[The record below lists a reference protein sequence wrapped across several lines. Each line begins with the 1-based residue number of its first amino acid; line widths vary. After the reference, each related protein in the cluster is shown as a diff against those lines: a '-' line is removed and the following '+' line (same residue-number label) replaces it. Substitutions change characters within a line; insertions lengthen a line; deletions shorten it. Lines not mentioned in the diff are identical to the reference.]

1 VDSSKPLFCH
11 RFLTFTVSFKGLQ
24 MGEIFPRARSV
35 IAAFDHRFGYSL
47 GHGRDT
53 NRSMLQYR
61 REAMKIAAKGE
72 ARVLA
77 RPNCAAA
84 LAALTIV
91 LLLTGCA
98 DDNAKWFAGPN
109 PFNTAKGGYTYSSL
123 GETRQDRP
131 ITQNDLIDANG
142 ACPNYVPAAP
152 SASANPGA
160 GAPPSP
166 DTAALLGGG
175 VALGMS
181 ECDVVTR
188 LGQPTA
194 VNPGNNT
201 NGSRSLILT
210 YKSGPRPGVYRFEGG
225 RLSEMDR
232 VEAPPAAPEK
242 KTTRKKPATSS
253 EQSKAGDKS

>member
-1 VDSSKPLFCH
+1 
-11 RFLTFTVSFKGLQ
+11 
-24 MGEIFPRARSV
+24 
-35 IAAFDHRFGYSL
+35 
-47 GHGRDT
+47 
-53 NRSMLQYR
+53 
-61 REAMKIAAKGE
+61 
-72 ARVLA
+72 VLA

-84 LAALTIV
+84 LTALMTALSV
-91 LLLTGCA
+91 AGCA
-98 DDNAKWFAGPN
+98 DSTTKWFAGPN
-109 PFNTAKGGYTYSSL
+109 PFSTKGGYTYSSL

-152 SASANPGA
+152 SASANPGE

-181 ECDVVTR
+181 ECDVVSR

-194 VNPGNNT
+194 VNPGSNPK
-201 NGSRSLILT
+201 GSRSLILT
-210 YKSGPRPGVYRFEGG
+210 YSSGPRPGVYRFEGG

-232 VEAPPAAPEK
+232 VEAPPAPPEK

-253 EQSKAGDKS
+253 EQPKAGDKS

>member
-1 VDSSKPLFCH
+1 MAVLSS
-11 RFLTFTVSFKGLQ
+11 FLTFTESFKGLQ
-24 MGEIFPRARSV
+24 MGEIFPRARAL
-35 IAAFDHRFGYSL
+35 IAAFDHGFGYNL
-47 GHGRDT
+47 GHGRNT
-53 NRSMLQYR
+53 NRSMLEYR
-61 REAMKIAAKGE
+61 PEAMKMAAKGE

-84 LAALTIV
+84 LAALTIA

-181 ECDVVTR
+181 ECDVVNR

-194 VNPGNNT
+194 VNPGSNA

-232 VEAPPAAPEK
+232 VETLPAAPEK

-253 EQSKAGDKS
+253 EQPKAGNKS

>member
-1 VDSSKPLFCH
+1 
-11 RFLTFTVSFKGLQ
+11 
-24 MGEIFPRARSV
+24 
-35 IAAFDHRFGYSL
+35 
-47 GHGRDT
+47 
-53 NRSMLQYR
+53 MLEYR
-61 REAMKIAAKGE
+61 PEGMKMAAKGE
-72 ARVLA
+72 AGVLA
-77 RPNCAAA
+77 RPNCAVA
-84 LAALTIV
+84 LAALTIALSV
-91 LLLTGCA
+91 VGCA
-98 DDNAKWFAGPN
+98 DDTAKWFAGRS
-109 PFNTAKGGYTYSSL
+109 PFNTKGGYTYSSL

-152 SASANPGA
+152 SASANPAA

-194 VNPGNNT
+194 VNPGSNS

-210 YKSGPRPGVYRFEGG
+210 YRSGPRPGVYRFEGG

-232 VEAPPAAPEK
+232 VEALPAAPEK
-242 KTTRKKPATSS
+242 KTTRRKPATSS
-253 EQSKAGDKS
+253 GQPKAGDKS

>member
-1 VDSSKPLFCH
+1 
-11 RFLTFTVSFKGLQ
+11 
-24 MGEIFPRARSV
+24 
-35 IAAFDHRFGYSL
+35 
-47 GHGRDT
+47 
-53 NRSMLQYR
+53 
-61 REAMKIAAKGE
+61 MKMAAKGE

-77 RPNCAAA
+77 RPNRAAA
-84 LAALTIV
+84 LAVLTIAFLV
-91 LLLTGCA
+91 VGCA
-98 DDNAKWFAGPN
+98 DNTTKWFAGPN

-142 ACPNYVPAAP
+142 ACPNYVAPAP

-160 GAPPSP
+160 GEPPSP
-166 DTAALLGGG
+166 DTAALLGAG

-194 VNPGNNT
+194 INPGGNA

-210 YKSGPRPGVYRFEGG
+210 YQSGPRPGVYRFTGG

-232 VEAPPAAPEK
+232 VEVPPPAPEK
-242 KTTRKKPATSS
+242 KTTKKKPATSNA
-253 EQSKAGDKS
+253 QPKAGDKS